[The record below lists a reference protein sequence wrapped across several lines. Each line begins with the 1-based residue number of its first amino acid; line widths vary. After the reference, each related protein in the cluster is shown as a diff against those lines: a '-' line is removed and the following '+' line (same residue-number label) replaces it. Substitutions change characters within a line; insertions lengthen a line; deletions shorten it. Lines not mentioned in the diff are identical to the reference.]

1 LVLQYI
7 LGGLVAFL
15 VSAYVFTKGSF
26 GNKTLAV
33 KGFLVFG
40 VLTAFWELSSF
51 FQRTAPTTEASAF
64 FYYLIILTSSL
75 SQPAYLFTVLN
86 IKQEKKEAILVFIPA
101 IVRLIT
107 FLFIDIQFTWT
118 DFGWNYSLAFS
129 GFALEL
135 GTFIYLG
142 YFAASILLL
151 IMLTRSARS
160 TVLKQ
165 KYLILLVSFTIFQA
179 VGFTVTNYMLVTDP
193 TFPPIGGILQLL
205 TFIFIGLALS
215 LKEPHMPL
223 SAGASSNSFSNVY
236 SSFLMVLYNT
246 TTYSN
251 LGETSFKFMDFLKK
265 SKIEHLTSIN
275 SDRIAFKRTKDLDLV
290 QLINQNLKFLE
301 TEKNDELTDKY
312 LRVLNAAE
320 SRIGTNFET
329 VITENKDFLLK
340 SDLIYG
346 IADGKYLNL
355 IESDQSL
362 DGLTDVE
369 ICLKI
374 YKRLLLVAANK
385 LNPQALQKKIAL
397 YQTTRTIKTTKYGEV
412 SIEETKKTILQFP
425 KDQRLFSI
433 IESFNPLVSWVY
445 AKVLTN
451 TSEDN
456 VSTLAIL
463 RQVLKLN
470 REHAIRLRVYPT
482 LLELLAAKIPIKEI
496 EQMYHDYL
504 ESVIEQTSGEL
515 KQVRTRL
522 LEAERLSAIG
532 RTTAMVGHDL
542 RNPLQVIINTLYLG
556 KSKLDLI
563 PMQTD
568 KGDVESIFNK
578 IESQGLYMNKI
589 VTDHQDFSRPVSFSP
604 SKTNIK
610 NVIDEVLQSVVIPKN
625 VKIDNNIATNAPK
638 VMIDGSSMK
647 RVFSNLILN
656 ACQAMPDGGTITIQ
670 VQIADGEAIVSI
682 ADTGIGIPDNSVS
695 KIFDPFFT
703 TKAQGQGLG
712 LSICK
717 KFVEANKG
725 TIEVESQEGKG
736 TTFKVKLPLK

>member
-1 LVLQYI
+1 
-7 LGGLVAFL
+7 
-15 VSAYVFTKGSF
+15 
-26 GNKTLAV
+26 
-33 KGFLVFG
+33 
-40 VLTAFWELSSF
+40 
-51 FQRTAPTTEASAF
+51 
-64 FYYLIILTSSL
+64 
-75 SQPAYLFTVLN
+75 
-86 IKQEKKEAILVFIPA
+86 
-101 IVRLIT
+101 
-107 FLFIDIQFTWT
+107 
-118 DFGWNYSLAFS
+118 
-129 GFALEL
+129 
-135 GTFIYLG
+135 
-142 YFAASILLL
+142 
-151 IMLTRSARS
+151 
-160 TVLKQ
+160 
-165 KYLILLVSFTIFQA
+165 
-179 VGFTVTNYMLVTDP
+179 
-193 TFPPIGGILQLL
+193 
-205 TFIFIGLALS
+205 
-215 LKEPHMPL
+215 
-223 SAGASSNSFSNVY
+223 
-236 SSFLMVLYNT
+236 
-246 TTYSN
+246 
-251 LGETSFKFMDFLKK
+251 MDLLKK

-578 IESQGLYMNKI
+578 IESQVLYMNKI
-589 VTDHQDFSRPVSFSP
+589 VTDLQDFSRPVSFSP

-682 ADTGIGIPDNSVS
+682 ADTGIGIPR
-695 KIFDPFFT
+695 
-703 TKAQGQGLG
+703 
-712 LSICK
+712 
-717 KFVEANKG
+717 
-725 TIEVESQEGKG
+725 
-736 TTFKVKLPLK
+736 